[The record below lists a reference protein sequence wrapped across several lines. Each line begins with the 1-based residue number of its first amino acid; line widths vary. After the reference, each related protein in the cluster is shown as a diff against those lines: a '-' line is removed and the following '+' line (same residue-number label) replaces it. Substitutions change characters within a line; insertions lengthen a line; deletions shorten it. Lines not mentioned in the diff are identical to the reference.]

1 MNTSSA
7 HRASQVLLSLADAF
21 AVNPLVHSLK
31 KEFNSVGAISTR
43 HNGNSALP
51 MASANT
57 NSQPNSGKFV
67 PLSGVRSIRDLSLEL
82 KASANSKLGLQVDAP
97 RTTTASSRNALL
109 EELNLKLQNFV
120 DRNEFRRQME
130 LSRVVGKEVDL
141 SYLLLLHFV
150 MGYTSFFPFLGQR
163 AFSMG
168 LECHQ

>member
-31 KEFNSVGAISTR
+31 KEFNSVGGISTR
-43 HNGNSALP
+43 QNGSSALP
-51 MASANT
+51 MTSASM
-57 NSQPNSGKFV
+57 NSQSNPGKFV

-97 RTTTASSRNALL
+97 RATTASSRNAVL

-130 LSRVVGKEVDL
+130 LSRVVGKEVNISHVLVLYYL
-141 SYLLLLHFV
+141 SWVFLL
-150 MGYTSFFPFLGQR
+150 YLGQR